1 MSLRYTSRVLA
12 RTLLVALVGGCTLA
26 FGAPPTAPEEM
37 RRREFLENGA
47 ITFAQ
52 FDPQRTTFS
61 VTLAISA
68 DNVRDTDARHGLRH
82 VWEHFVARGDGT
94 IDRRLERMGCY
105 LTAVT
110 QRDVTLFQI
119 QGPVGA
125 EELALDI
132 IREMTAPLQV
142 SDEAL
147 KKEVAIMAQEAAL
160 RTDFDAISDAA
171 WLAAFGPEGRNP
183 FGSLEAMAGLTAED
197 LRDLHRRQ
205 IVGNG
210 MALVMVSA
218 SDPNAWMGPMRAVIG
233 DLPSGPERFPDNEEE
248 PISVEKGFTPAGA
261 ARAAVVP
268 GLGDPA
274 TLATLAAA
282 LAIRAEFPDISPV
295 YTPSTR
301 PGLITLRAVDSAT
314 LKSIEMVQPALS
326 FPVGQGYLLGWIRA
340 QRSDPLA
347 FGAIMGVLLLQRPNF
362 TLDDMEN
369 QAATMTPEQ
378 FAAGLARFRTDRAV
392 IVEVGGGQ

>member
-47 ITFAQ
+47 VTFAQ
-52 FDPQRTTFS
+52 FEPKRTTFS

-68 DNVRDTDARHGLRH
+68 DNVRDTEERHGLRH
-82 VWEHFVARGDGT
+82 LWEHFVARGDGT

-105 LTAVT
+105 LTAQT
-110 QRDVTLFQI
+110 TRDITLFQI

-132 IREMTAPLQV
+132 VREMTAPLQV
-142 SDEAL
+142 SEEAV
-147 KKEVAIMAQEAAL
+147 KKEVAIMRQEAAL
-160 RTDFDAISDAA
+160 RTDLDAVSDAA

-183 FGSLEAMAGLTAED
+183 FGSLEAMAGLNAED

-205 IVGNG
+205 MVGNG
-210 MALVMVSA
+210 MALVIVSA

-233 DLPSGPERFPDNEEE
+233 DLPSGPERFPDNDEE
-248 PISVEKGFTPAGA
+248 PISVSKGLSPGGAG
-261 ARAAVVP
+261 RAAIVP

-282 LAIRAEFPDISPV
+282 FAIRAEFPDVQPV
-295 YTPSTR
+295 YTPTTR
-301 PGLITLRAVDSAT
+301 PGLVILRGADAAALKQVD
-314 LKSIEMVQPALS
+314 MVQPELS
-326 FPVGQGYLLGWIRA
+326 FPVGQGYLLGWIRS
-340 QRSDPLA
+340 QRADALA
-347 FGAIMGVLLLQRPNF
+347 FGAIMGMLLIQRPNF

-369 QAATMTPEQ
+369 QAATMTVEQ
-378 FAAGLARFRTDRAV
+378 FAAGLARFRSDRAV